1 MAAMAIRVAIL
12 AIAAL
17 VGGWLSFDGTRALVR
32 GDYTTPASGP
42 HAGELGPWARVVS
55 AVGLEPRST
64 GVKAAHVVL
73 GLAWLASAMAFLC
86 NPAAGRI
93 ALGVSSICTLWY
105 LPIGTVLA
113 IAELVMLISPQV
125 RALP

>member
-1 MAAMAIRVAIL
+1 
-12 AIAAL
+12 
-17 VGGWLSFDGTRALVR
+17 
-32 GDYTTPASGP
+32 
-42 HAGELGPWARVVS
+42 
-55 AVGLEPRST
+55 
-64 GVKAAHVVL
+64 
-73 GLAWLASAMAFLC
+73 MAFLC